1 MELFSKEWWIKE
13 LEILVESPVNFVKS
27 DYEQYIQQNRS
38 KIEKA
43 AYVFNF
49 PIDDLIIAFN
59 NGENILLN
67 DDMWSKLQNSKSYK
81 IKDLEDAIKYSLK
94 LGIDS
99 KQYIDYI
106 KKGKELPLPLIIK
119 YDIDKYYLVGG
130 EVILS
135 VYRALGLIPN
145 VLQANLD
152 NIGGNINEDISIPS
166 PKLDEKQKKLIKE
179 FIKFASNELKI
190 NNPPQN
196 IVFSYDINK
205 VKENQT
211 FGTFEPNKNKIWLYV
226 RNRNLADV
234 LRTLAHEMTHYKQNE
249 ENKLNTNSGA
259 TGSNIENEANAKA
272 GELLRNFGKENQNIY
287 ENKIYGNYLFGDK
300 ESGVKIKWYDK
311 EKEKDQNEEKKL
323 FDKLKAYADSEYEF
337 YSNNNIDDLLPIL
350 KKLKQQYPDIMDPE
364 LDDNQY
370 IYRGTAVDIDTVE
383 KLRQDPSAQD
393 EKHNIIIPNRKY
405 TLKRKLASW
414 STHYFVAA
422 SFAINTAERR
432 KLVPIVLR
440 TKSSNSEL
448 FINPEFMNKLSNQP
462 EDEILNS
469 TNPINVDI
477 MLIKGFD
484 TELYPED
491 EELN

>member
-135 VYRALGLIPN
+135 IYRALGLIPN

-152 NIGGNINEDISIPS
+152 NIGGNINEEQLNKIYKSEYIRLLVELSKYCCNNLNIPV
-166 PKLDEKQKKLIKE
+166 PKIKLINNQEYTKE
-179 FIKFASNELKI
+179 HNSFGGYDPV
-190 NNPPQN
+190 NNV
-196 IVFSYDINK
+196 I
-205 VKENQT
+205 
-211 FGTFEPNKNKIWLYV
+211 YV
-226 RNRNLADV
+226 V
-234 LRTLAHEMTHYKQNE
+234 IYKRTLADSMRSECHEIYHSYQNHMG
-249 ENKLNTNSGA
+249 KLNKKSGED
-259 TGSNIENEANAKA
+259 GSNEENEANAYA
-272 GELLRNFGKENQNIY
+272 GRIMREFGK
-287 ENKIYGNYLFGDK
+287 K
-300 ESGVKIKWYDK
+300 
-311 EKEKDQNEEKKL
+311 
-323 FDKLKAYADSEYEF
+323 
-337 YSNNNIDDLLPIL
+337 
-350 KKLKQQYPDIMDPE
+350 
-364 LDDNQY
+364 
-370 IYRGTAVDIDTVE
+370 
-383 KLRQDPSAQD
+383 
-393 EKHNIIIPNRKY
+393 
-405 TLKRKLASW
+405 
-414 STHYFVAA
+414 
-422 SFAINTAERR
+422 
-432 KLVPIVLR
+432 
-440 TKSSNSEL
+440 
-448 FINPEFMNKLSNQP
+448 
-462 EDEILNS
+462 
-469 TNPINVDI
+469 
-477 MLIKGFD
+477 
-484 TELYPED
+484 YPEIFSMKY
-491 EELN
+491 LP